1 MPERFRAVRDR
12 IGLRMGGWLE
22 QPEEGLGRHR
32 EERERERRER
42 LAEAAEREARRE
54 RWRMCG
60 LTSERGREGLS
71 PPCSPQAR

>member
-42 LAEAAEREARRE
+42 LAEAAEREARRK
-54 RWRMCG
+54 
-60 LTSERGREGLS
+60 
-71 PPCSPQAR
+71 ARR